1 MASKKPRRKSG
12 RKSGKKTYRK
22 KQKIGKSLNPMND
35 RAAIVTTFDFGTI
48 RSNAPY
54 GAQFS
59 IINFD
64 RALTLAG
71 QFQLYKCDLVEFIYT
86 PEFNTFQDQVG
97 GSTVPYFYYTMNRI
111 GELSSITSQAM
122 LRRGAV
128 PVKFTK
134 PITIKYKPNTLSGSI
149 ASHNLTAPT
158 GSPIGVANIDWYPVY
173 DKWYTSEVLSTTSY
187 GPPPSP
193 ATYDAAVFEPVRY
206 YGHDF
211 IIIQDQDATIET
223 DVGKLTVRCH
233 WSFKD
238 PRTPNATNNAA
249 IVQSTKVF
257 QNL

>member
-1 MASKKPRRKSG
+1 MASKTSRRKSG
-12 RKSGKKTYRK
+12 RKSGKKTLRK
-22 KQKIGKSLNPMND
+22 KQKIGKSMNPMND
-35 RAAIVTTFDFGTI
+35 RASIVTTFDFGTI

-54 GAQFS
+54 SAEFN
-59 IINFD
+59 ITNFD

-71 QFQLYKCDLVEFIYT
+71 QFQMYKCDYVEFIYT

-111 GELSSITSQAM
+111 GEVTTITSQAM

-134 PITIKYKPNTLSGSI
+134 PITIKYKPNTLTGSI
-149 ASHNLTAPT
+149 ASHNISAPQ
-158 GSPIGVANIDWYPVY
+158 GQPIGTANIDWYPVY
-173 DKWYTSEVLSTTSY
+173 DKWHTSEVLSPTSI
-187 GPPPSP
+187 GPPSTPG
-193 ATYDAAVFEPVRY
+193 TYDSAVFEPVRY

-211 IIIQDQDATIET
+211 IIMQDADATIET

-238 PRTPNATNNAA
+238 PRTPNANNNNS
-249 IVQSTKVF
+249 IVNLTKVF